1 MNDRRPTIF
10 IVDDDTFVRDA
21 LQLMIEQEN
30 LDVQCY
36 ESGEAFLEHCPQTNN
51 GCILLDVQMPGLNG
65 LALQQI
71 LAERH
76 MPLPII
82 FLTGNGNIPMS
93 VKAIKAGAVD
103 FLTKPVTRR
112 TLIASIESALQEN
125 ERIRQQTSLADDAGS
140 LIAKLTVRERDV
152 MQLAVGGMPNKEI
165 ARKLNISYRTVE
177 VHKSRIMQKTGAGNL
192 IELARIAR
200 ESLLAGDQP
209 R

>member
-103 FLTKPVTRR
+103 FLTKPVTRSK
-112 TLIASIESALQEN
+112 LIAAIETALQEN
-125 ERIRQQTSLADDAGS
+125 ASILKKNALAETAGS
-140 LIAKLTVRERDV
+140 LIAKLTVRENDV
-152 MQLAVGGMPNKEI
+152 MQLAIAGLPNKEI
-165 ARKLNISYRTVE
+165 ARKLNISFRTVE
-177 VHKSRIMQKTGAGNL
+177 VHKSRIMQKTGAANL
-192 IELARIAR
+192 IELAGIVR
-200 ESLLAGDQP
+200 ESAGS
-209 R
+209 

>member
-1 MNDRRPTIF
+1 
-10 IVDDDTFVRDA
+10 
-21 LQLMIEQEN
+21 
-30 LDVQCY
+30 
-36 ESGEAFLEHCPQTNN
+36 
-51 GCILLDVQMPGLNG
+51 MPGLNG